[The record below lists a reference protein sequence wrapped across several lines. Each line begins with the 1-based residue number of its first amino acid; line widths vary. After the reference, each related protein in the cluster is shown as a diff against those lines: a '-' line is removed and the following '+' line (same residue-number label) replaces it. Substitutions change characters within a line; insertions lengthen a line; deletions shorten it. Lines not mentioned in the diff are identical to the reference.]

1 MTVLSDKLLKL
12 QYEGLIS
19 KKIYPEIP
27 QSRITLTDRARE
39 LKEILEELGDG
50 LSAANSL

>member
-1 MTVLSDKLLKL
+1 MKALFLRKSIQK
-12 QYEGLIS
+12 Y
-19 KKIYPEIP
+19 P
-27 QSRITLTDRARE
+27 QSRITLTGRARE